1 MHGVRLHMPWRPA
14 GKFRGMA
21 ILGVGCLL
29 VTIGSWRLLL
39 AGQSPAPE
47 SPPPAPR
54 RLSRLEQTG
63 ARLYASVCAYCHGAK
78 GDGFGLNSS
87 NLAIPPRDHT
97 DSAYMSALSDEQLFA
112 VIKTGGVSQGKS
124 SLMPAWGGRF
134 NDREIAALVAYL
146 RSLNRDRVNHR

>member
-1 MHGVRLHMPWRPA
+1 MPWRPV

-21 ILGVGCLL
+21 ILGLGCLL
-29 VTIGSWRLLL
+29 AIIGSWRVYLT
-39 AGQSPAPE
+39 GQLPAPAPQ
-47 SPPPAPR
+47 SPPPAHR
-54 RLSRLEQTG
+54 RLTRLEQTG

-78 GDGFGLNSS
+78 GDGFGLNSP

-97 DSAYMSALSDEQLFA
+97 DLAYMSALSDEQLFA
-112 VIKTGGVSQGKS
+112 VIKSGGASQGKS

-146 RSLNRDRVNHR
+146 RSLNRNRENQR